1 VRGQEARNYIQSLKH
16 IDPAVVRKADTIF
29 CQLTGDPDITT
40 EIDGSI
46 RLVWRKEGEIHYDL
60 KVYKG

>member
-1 VRGQEARNYIQSLKH
+1 MRSQEARNYIQSLKEV
-16 IDPAVVRKADTIF
+16 DPHVVRKADQIF
-29 CQLTGDPDITT
+29 CQLNGDPEITA
-40 EIDGSI
+40 ESDGSI